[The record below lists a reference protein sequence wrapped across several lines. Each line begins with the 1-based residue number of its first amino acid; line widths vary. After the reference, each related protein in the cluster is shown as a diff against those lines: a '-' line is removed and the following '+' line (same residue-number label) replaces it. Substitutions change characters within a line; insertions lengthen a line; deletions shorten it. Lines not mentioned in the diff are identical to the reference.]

1 MFTQSLV
8 KVIVALA
15 TSLLALTSFASAQSI
30 VGTWSSRVLDPY
42 GNTSA
47 VIFLTFGSD
56 GSFQE
61 YLTTNM
67 GASTYYGSYQVDAS
81 QTSVSYVL
89 QDYDPK
95 EFCSLGQCSPI
106 PSFIPLG
113 QTQGMQVQWMDNN
126 LFVVQDAGGL
136 MRYIRNQ

>member
-1 MFTQSLV
+1 MFRKLGAV
-8 KVIVALA
+8 LF
-15 TSLLALTSFASAQSI
+15 LLLGFASAQSI
-30 VGTWSSRVLDPY
+30 VGTWSSQVLDPN

-67 GASTYYGSYQVDAS
+67 GASTFYGSYQVDAA

-106 PSFIPLG
+106 PSSIPLG

-126 LFVVQDAGGL
+126 LFVVQDAGGP
-136 MRYIRNQ
+136 MRFIRQQ